1 MQRKDCLI
9 QDDDEYS
16 LYTERQTVNPD
27 DITIKSSH
35 IRPRNAFCSNWSN
48 KEKKKKTDKEKQ
60 NKKVTNS
67 KEKPFKCDVAY
78 GKGYRVQ
85 KPMPSPCFPCMLACN
100 PAISFQPLYFSLHR
114 NSYPFSC
121 RKFNPASRSA

>member
-1 MQRKDCLI
+1 MMMNTASILKDKQLI
-9 QDDDEYS
+9 QMTLPLSPLTFARETHS
-16 LYTERQTVNPD
+16 AV
-27 DITIKSSH
+27 IGA
-35 IRPRNAFCSNWSN
+35 IR
-48 KEKKKKTDKEKQ
+48 KKKKKTDKEKQ